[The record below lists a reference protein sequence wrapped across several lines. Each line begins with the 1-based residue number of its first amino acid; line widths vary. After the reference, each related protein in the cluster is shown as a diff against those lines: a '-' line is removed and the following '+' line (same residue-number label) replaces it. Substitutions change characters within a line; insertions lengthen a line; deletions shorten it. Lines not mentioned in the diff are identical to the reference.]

1 MTRQHLLPAFLLAM
15 ATSATAALT
24 FAASAG
30 DPVNLSN
37 TGTNFKLAN
46 ANGTY
51 WSLRI
56 PPTPSLPAG
65 TIVAINEIS
74 IGSRNSSFTPDTSG
88 GSDANSVTLVGIDGN
103 AVRSTVINGYN
114 GTISVTSSATA
125 NKLTYTF
132 SQGVNVAVGATN
144 ALTLCASNG
153 NPVIYDGAEKAGTK
167 VIYSQDSSSVL
178 WFTTTAGYYPVYEI
192 SGTVVSKPTS
202 TTISADTAASAL
214 TWSPAVVSGA
224 QCATINVTADATLTL
239 DEAISFADVTIN
251 IANGATLSLAGA
263 NSISASATTT
273 RINGGKLVAGPSRL
287 SGTISGASE
296 IVYTNA
302 LPSGVSFTNC
312 NWTGT
317 VALENIS
324 GITGPNFNN
333 YGNSASSIKFSGVSG
348 WIDTGT
354 EYNPEIILENK
365 GYGYALKL
373 TNGNSPQSKDYS
385 AGANVNRCTV
395 FKKVSGD
402 GSLIDGNS
410 SAWPVIKI
418 YDASEFAGA
427 ISLNLGVVVFC
438 TSAGDALLN
447 GSTLYDL
454 FSSNRGTFYVADGTT
469 VTIPYGKS
477 WTGTSATRFMGSGT
491 VINAGQVQ
499 AGISNSTYTNWTGTV
514 VISNVA
520 TAKNGSLYPFNLHY
534 YGNTNS
540 TVCLAAIG
548 STTLNT
554 THLPQVTLGKV
565 VLVDDGVAPALRLSD
580 GISDAC
586 TTFCELAG
594 NGTLTNINAAVY
606 QGLTFNVMTN
616 FTGTLYPENMI
627 VTFGTATR
635 HGKTGG
641 AGYNRDTM
649 RRLYFDPDAKFS
661 VPAGFT
667 LWNPVEVVFNG
678 PMNFTT
684 DATDYSNLV
693 LLNGIGP
700 DKSKLTNEYF
710 SVSINGVPLDTTAY
724 RVRKSGGK
732 LITTKKHWCNIILR

>member
-30 DPVNLSN
+30 DPVNLTN
-37 TGTNFKLAN
+37 TGTNFKLDN
-46 ANGTY
+46 ADGTY

-56 PPTPSLPAG
+56 PPTSNLPAG

-74 IGSRNSSFTPDTSG
+74 IGSRNTTFTPDA
-88 GSDANSVTLVGIDGN
+88 SDGDASSVTLVGIDGN
-103 AVRSTVINGYN
+103 AVRSTKISGYN

-144 ALTLCASNG
+144 RLTLCASNG
-153 NPVIYDGAEKAGTK
+153 NAFIYNGAEKAGTK
-167 VIYSQDSSSVL
+167 TIYSQDPSSVL
-178 WFTTTAGYYPVYEI
+178 WFATTAGYYPAYEI
-192 SGTVVSKPTS
+192 RGTVVSEPTS

-214 TWSPAVVSGA
+214 AWSPAVVSGA

-287 SGTISGASE
+287 SGTISGTSE

-302 LPSGVSFTNC
+302 LPSGVSFAAD
-312 NWTGT
+312 WSGT

-324 GITGPNFNN
+324 GITGPNFND
-333 YGNSASSIKFSGVSG
+333 YGNSASSIKLSGVSG
-348 WIDTGT
+348 WINTGI

-373 TNGNSPQSKDYS
+373 TNGNSPQSKDYY

-427 ISLNLGVVVFC
+427 ISLNLGTVVFC

-469 VTIPYGKS
+469 VSIHYGKS
-477 WTGTSATRFMGSGT
+477 WTGNRFMGSGT
-491 VINAGQVQ
+491 VINADQVQ
-499 AGISNSTYTNWTGTV
+499 AGISDSTYTNCNWTGTGG
-514 VISNVA
+514 ISNVA

-548 STTLNT
+548 STTNNT
-554 THLPQVTLGKV
+554 TYLPQVTLGKV

-594 NGTLTNINAAVY
+594 TGTLTNINAAVY

-641 AGYNRDTM
+641 AGNNHNTM

-732 LITTKKHWCNIILR
+732 LITTKNHWCNIILR

>member
-24 FAASAG
+24 FAASAD

-74 IGSRNSSFTPDTSG
+74 IGSRNSSFTPDASG

-214 TWSPAVVSGA
+214 TWSPAVVSEA

-302 LPSGVSFTNC
+302 LPSGVSFAAD
-312 NWTGT
+312 WSGT

-324 GITGPNFNN
+324 GITGPNFND
-333 YGNSASSIKFSGVSG
+333 YGNSASSIKLSGVSG
-348 WIDTGT
+348 WINTGI

-365 GYGYALKL
+365 GYG
-373 TNGNSPQSKDYS
+373 
-385 AGANVNRCTV
+385 
-395 FKKVSGD
+395 
-402 GSLIDGNS
+402 SLIDDNS

-427 ISLNLGVVVFC
+427 ISLNLGIVVFC

-469 VTIPYGKS
+469 VSIHYGKS
-477 WTGTSATRFMGSGT
+477 WTGNRFMGSGT
-491 VINAGQVQ
+491 VINADQVQ
-499 AGISNSTYTNWTGTV
+499 AGISDSTYTNCNWTGTV

-520 TAKNGSLYPFNLHY
+520 TAKNGSLYPFDLHY

-548 STTLNT
+548 STTNNT
-554 THLPQVTLGKV
+554 TYLPQVTLGKV

-641 AGYNRDTM
+641 AGNNSDTM